1 MREAGYAG
9 AAERQARWL
18 LWQMAGVEAVAEDGV
33 HKPEEAATLYEP
45 AAIPR
50 SRYNAVI
57 QRMKQAGQRTGAYS
71 PWA

>member
-18 LWQMAGVEAVAEDGV
+18 LWQMAGVEAVAEDG
-33 HKPEEAATLYEP
+33 ATLYEP